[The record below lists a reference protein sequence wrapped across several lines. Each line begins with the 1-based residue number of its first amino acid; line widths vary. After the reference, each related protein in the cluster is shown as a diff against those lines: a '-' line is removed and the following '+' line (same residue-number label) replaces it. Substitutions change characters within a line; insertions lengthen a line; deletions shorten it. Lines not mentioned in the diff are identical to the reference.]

1 MELDASD
8 PTIRMVGDSLQLTC
22 TAITVDHLTRGVH
35 LIVEWTGGNGGATQI
50 ETTVNG
56 TTAARTLTFSPLNTS
71 HGAKYTCQAA
81 INIPSINVTRNHG
94 NSTDV
99 YVRSKLPFSLSY

>member
-56 TTAARTLTFSPLNTS
+56 ATVTRTLTFSPLSTT

-81 INIPSINVTRNHG
+81 IKIPPINVTRNNG

-99 YVRSKLPFSLSY
+99 LVQSKQPLI